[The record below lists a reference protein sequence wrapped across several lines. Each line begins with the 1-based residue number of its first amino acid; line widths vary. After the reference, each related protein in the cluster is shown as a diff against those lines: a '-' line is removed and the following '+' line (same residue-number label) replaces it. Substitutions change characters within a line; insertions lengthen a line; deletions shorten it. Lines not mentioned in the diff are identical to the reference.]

1 VRVLLAIFAA
11 LFLGTCSQRVSVL
24 EQILDVGELRV
35 VTRNSPST
43 YYLGANGP
51 QGPEFELAS
60 RLAAELGVDLYIYS
74 MPTISDVLREVAT
87 GRAHIAA
94 AGLTLGQP
102 LPKHASAGPAY
113 QQVKEHLVF
122 RMGASRPNDLEAAT
136 AGHIEVASNSSHA
149 VTLSQLRF
157 NHPELVWVENPGT
170 ETEELLNRLAAR
182 EIDYTIADSNE
193 FAVSR
198 AYHPEMRIAFD
209 LTQGKSLAWAIT
221 THDSSLSTRVAAF
234 FATLKADGQLN
245 AILDR
250 HYNNLRRF
258 EYVQARDFMEHI
270 AVRLP
275 NYRAW
280 FREAAASVGID
291 WRLLAAIGYQESHW
305 TPDATSPTGVRGLM
319 MLTENTAR
327 SLGVNDR
334 LDPRQSIFGGAQYF
348 VHVRNKVPSRIRDPD
363 RSWFALAAYN
373 VGFGHLEDARVLT
386 QLHGKDPDRWNDV
399 RQYLPLLS
407 QERWYTRVK
416 NGYARG
422 WEPVRFVDNIRAY
435 YDMLQWLA
443 TDTESPITAS
453 IN

>member
-1 VRVLLAIFAA
+1 VKVLLAIFAG

-24 EQILDVGELRV
+24 EQILDAGELRV

-60 RLAAELGVDLYIYS
+60 RLAAELGVELYIYS
-74 MPTISDVLREVAT
+74 MPTIGDVLREVSA

-102 LPKHASAGPAY
+102 LPRHTHFGPPY
-113 QQVKEHLVF
+113 QQVREHLVY
-122 RMGASRPNDLEAAT
+122 RNGESRPPNLPIAAR
-136 AGHIEVASNSSHA
+136 GHIEVAGDSAHA
-149 VTLSQLRF
+149 GTLQQLRAQE
-157 NHPELVWVENPGT
+157 PDLVWVENPGT

-182 EIDYTIADSNE
+182 AIDYTIADSNE

-198 AYHPEMRIAFD
+198 AYHPEIRIAFD
-209 LTQGKSLAWAIT
+209 LTPGKSLAWAVN

-234 FATLKADGQLN
+234 FTTIAAEGQL
-245 AILDR
+245 AAVLDR

-258 EYVQARDFMEHI
+258 EYVQARDFVEHI
-270 AVRLP
+270 ASRLP
-275 NYRAW
+275 EYRAT
-280 FREAAASVGID
+280 FKSAALTLGMD

-319 MLTENTAR
+319 MLTEDTAR
-327 SLGVNDR
+327 SLGVTNR
-334 LDPRQSIFGGAQYF
+334 LDPTQSIFGGAQYF
-348 VHVRNKVPSRIRDPD
+348 VHVRNRVPQRIRDPD

-373 VGFGHLEDARVLT
+373 VGFGHLEDARVHT
-386 QLHGKDPDRWNDV
+386 QLHGKNPDRWDDV

-407 QERWYTRVK
+407 QEKWYTRVK

-443 TDTESPITAS
+443 AENDPPTIAGL
-453 IN
+453 